1 MEIIISNSMRFL
13 KIITL
18 TLLSTALLTS
28 CIQKDNT
35 VFENT
40 DAMITAAKAEI
51 NTIGIEELKDLI
63 DNHTPIQIVD
73 CREDYDFILGH
84 IPGSIHIPRGLLEFS
99 SKLSNRRI
107 KTLVIGNEQGSGAL
121 AVKSLQLLK
130 YSDCYMLDFS
140 WFDWEATYPELVEQ
154 GMGESAP
161 AAPAKKEASS
171 GGCGG

>member
-1 MEIIISNSMRFL
+1 MKFF
-13 KIITL
+13 KIL
-18 TLLSTALLTS
+18 TLSLLSALLFTS
-28 CIQKDNT
+28 CVQKDST
-35 VFENT
+35 VYESA
-40 DAMITAAKAEI
+40 DDMVAAAKA
-51 NTIGIEELKDLI
+51 NVQTMGMEELKALI
-63 DNHTPIQIVD
+63 DNHAEIQIVD

-99 SKLSNRRI
+99 PKLSNRRI

-121 AVKSLQLLK
+121 AVQSLKLLK

-161 AAPAKKEASS
+161 VAEPKKEESS

>member
-1 MEIIISNSMRFL
+1 METLISCIMKFIKL
-13 KIITL
+13 ITL
-18 TLLSTALLTS
+18 TLLSAVLLTS
-28 CIQKDNT
+28 CVQKDST
-35 VFENT
+35 VFEST
-40 DAMITAAKAEI
+40 DDMVTAAKAEI
-51 NTIGIEELKDLI
+51 KTMGMEELKALI

-84 IPGSIHIPRGLLEFS
+84 ITGSIHIPRGLLEFS

-130 YSDCYMLDFS
+130 YNDCYMLDFS
-140 WFDWEATYPELVEQ
+140 WFDWEAAYPELVQQ

-161 AAPAKKEASS
+161 VAEPKKEASS

>member
-1 MEIIISNSMRFL
+1 MKIFRTLNLII
-13 KIITL
+13 
-18 TLLSTALLTS
+18 LSALLLTS
-28 CIQKDNT
+28 CVKKDNT
-35 VFENT
+35 VYENV
-40 DAMITAAKAEI
+40 DDMVAAAKAEI
-51 NTIGIEELKDLI
+51 KTMGMEDLKALI
-63 DNHTPIQIVD
+63 DNHTEIQIVD

-107 KTLVIGNEQGSGAL
+107 KTLVIGNESGSGAL
-121 AVKSLQLLK
+121 AVQSLKLLK

-154 GMGESAP
+154 GMGETAP
-161 AAPAKKEASS
+161 AAPVKKETSG